1 MVMILKQTAGKN
13 VTFEVAKMSETA
25 FETQAAYVTHG
36 VGEEALSSL
45 GLRLN
50 S

>member
-25 FETQAAYVTHG
+25 FETQTVRFRYA
-36 VGEEALSSL
+36 
-45 GLRLN
+45 
-50 S
+50 